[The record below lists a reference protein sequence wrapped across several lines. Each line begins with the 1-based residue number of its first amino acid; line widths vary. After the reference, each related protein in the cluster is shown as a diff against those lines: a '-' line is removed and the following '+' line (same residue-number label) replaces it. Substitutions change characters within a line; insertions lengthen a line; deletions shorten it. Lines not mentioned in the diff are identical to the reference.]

1 MGKLNGFIKM
11 MGKIGIQALYS
22 VGLFLIALGI
32 ASVLCFIALLV
43 MQVGGRPITWSMWKM
58 LLVVAFPIWIAFECY
73 VNYHVWKLLHDD
85 K

>member
-11 MGKIGIQALYS
+11 VGKIGIQALYS
-22 VGLFLIALGI
+22 VGLFLIALTVS
-32 ASVLCFIALLV
+32 SVLCFLFLLV
-43 MQVGGRPITWSMWKM
+43 TQLSGRPLTYSMWKM
-58 LLVVAFPIWIAFECY
+58 LLIVAVPIWLSLECY